1 MCLGLEVNIMF
12 RTKKSLASRVIAS
25 AALIC
30 AVGFTSSFATTDNPL
45 TLWYNSDAGTEF
57 TNALPIGNGYMGGLI
72 YGGVT
77 KDYIGLNESTVWS
90 GGPGDNNKQGAASH
104 LKEARDALFRGDYRA
119 AESIVNQYMI
129 GPGPASFQPV
139 GDLVITTSHNGAT
152 NYRRELD
159 LKTAI
164 AKTIYTHSGVKHTRE
179 YFASY
184 PDHVIVVH
192 LSADKDGSVSF
203 GATMTTPHRTNRM
216 SSSGN
221 TLIYDVTVN
230 SIKFQNR
237 LNVFTD
243 GGKVSVVNG
252 NINVQGANSA
262 TLVLTTATNFK
273 SYNDVSG
280 DPGAIAADIMSKV
293 AKKSYEDL
301 LAAHLKDYQTIFNR
315 VKLDLGTADKSAG
328 DITSTRVKNFNS
340 TNDPS
345 LVELHY
351 QYGRYLLIASSR
363 KGGQPA
369 NLQGIWNKD
378 TNPIWGS
385 KYTTNINLEMNYWPA
400 ESGNLE
406 ECVWPLIDKI
416 KSMVPQGEKTA
427 KVHWGVDEG
436 WVEHHNT
443 DLWNRSA
450 PIDGAWG
457 LWPSG
462 AGWLSTHLWEHYL
475 YNPTDKAYL
484 QDVYPTMKGAALF
497 FVNSLVEEPETGN
510 KYLVTAPSDSPEND
524 HGGYN
529 VCFGPTMDNQIIRDV
544 LNYTIEASKILG
556 VDEDVRAK
564 MEATVKR
571 LPPTKTGKYGQIT
584 EWLQDWDDP
593 NNKNRHISHLYGLFP
608 SAQITPEETPD
619 LIKGAGVTLQQRGD
633 DATGWSLAWK
643 INFWARMHDGDHAY
657 KMIRML
663 LTPSKTYNNL
673 FDAHPPFQIDGNF
686 GAVSGVNEML
696 MQSHN
701 NRINL
706 LPALPSQWANGSV
719 KGIRARGG
727 FEIDSM
733 AWKGGKLTYVAI
745 KSLVGS
751 TLNVVSGTNK
761 FSTSTVPGKVYE
773 FDGNLKVTNAP
784 FEPLEITDK
793 IQAENYVAMDGVQI
807 EEDSLGTPNIGWIN
821 DGDWTQYYIN
831 VPAAS
836 SYILTG
842 RVATGSEKES
852 VITVTDSTGKIL
864 GTLSVDP
871 AKSKGWN
878 DWYEV
883 STKIALPAGKQKLTF
898 TYTGEDT
905 YLCNVDWYD
914 LKADPTALPQVKMHN
929 ASLSVS
935 RVPHSSASIAL
946 MVNAP
951 ANDYVVHL
959 VSVNGQYVG
968 TQRGH
973 GEGLAEF
980 GKSAS
985 LAPGMYFAIVKSGS
999 IQKTMK
1005 LSVR

>member
-1 MCLGLEVNIMF
+1 MF
-12 RTKKSLASRVIAS
+12 GTKKSLACRILGS
-25 AALIC
+25 AALVC
-30 AVGFTSSFATTDNPL
+30 AVGFTSSLATTDNPL

-104 LKEARDALFRGDYRA
+104 LKDARDAMFRGDYRT
-119 AESIVNQYMI
+119 AESIVSNYMI

-139 GDLVITTSHNGAT
+139 GDLIISTSHNGAS

-164 AKTIYTHSGVKHTRE
+164 AKTTYTHSGVNHKRE

-216 SSSGN
+216 SNDGN

-237 LNVFTD
+237 LTVVTD
-243 GGKVSVVNG
+243 GGKASVSNG
-252 NINVQGANSA
+252 NINVEGANSA
-262 TLVLTTATNFK
+262 TLILTTATNFK
-273 SYNDVSG
+273 AYNDVSG
-280 DPGAIAADIMSKV
+280 DPGAIATGIMSKV
-293 AKKSYEDL
+293 KGKSYEDL
-301 LAAHLKDYQTIFNR
+301 LATHLKDYQTIFNR
-315 VKLDLGTADKSAG
+315 VKLDLGAADKSAG

-462 AGWLSTHLWEHYL
+462 AGWLSTHLWEHFL
-475 YNPTDKAYL
+475 YNPTDKEYL
-484 QDVYPTMKGAALF
+484 KDVYSTMKGAALF
-497 FVNSLVEEPETGN
+497 FVNSLVEEPTTGN

-556 VDEDVRAK
+556 VDEDVRTK

-657 KMIRML
+657 RMIRML

-706 LPALPSQWANGSV
+706 LPALPSQWKDGSV

-751 TLNVVSGTNK
+751 TLNVTSGTNK
-761 FSTSTVPGKVYE
+761 FSTATVAGKTYE
-773 FDGNLKVTNAP
+773 FDGNLKITNAP
-784 FEPLEITDK
+784 FEPLDISSK
-793 IQAENYVAMDGVQI
+793 IEAENYVAMDGVQI
-807 EEDSLGTPNIGWIN
+807 EEDSAGTPNIGWIN
-821 DGDWTQYYIN
+821 DGDWSQYFVK
-831 VPAAS
+831 VPTAGD
-836 SYILTG
+836 YVLTA
-842 RVATGSEKES
+842 RIATGSEKES
-852 VITVTDSTGKIL
+852 AITVTDSTGKIL
-864 GTLSVDP
+864 GTLTVDP
-871 AKSKGWN
+871 TKSKGWN
-878 DWYEV
+878 DWYETTTKV
-883 STKIALPAGKQKLTF
+883 SLPAGNQKLTF
-898 TYTGEDT
+898 TYSGEDT
-905 YLCNVDWYD
+905 YLANVDWFSFSQD
-914 LKADPTALPQVKMHN
+914 LMTIATPSMRFST
-929 ASLSVS
+929 LSVS
-935 RVPHSSASIAL
+935 RVPHSKASIAL
-946 MVNAP
+946 MVTVP
-951 ANDYVVHL
+951 ASSDYVVHL
-959 VSVNGQYVG
+959 VGANGKFIG
-968 TQRGH
+968 SQRGH

-980 GKSAS
+980 GKDMS

-999 IQKTMK
+999 QQKTMK

>member
-1 MCLGLEVNIMF
+1 MHFFKPVL
-12 RTKKSLASRVIAS
+12 RTV
-25 AALIC
+25 AALACVISVT
-30 AVGFTSSFATTDNPL
+30 AMAGENPL
-45 TLWYNSDAGTEF
+45 VLWYDSDAGSEF

-104 LKEARDALFRGDYRA
+104 LKDARDAMFRGDYKT

-139 GDLVITTSHNGAT
+139 GDLIISTSHSGSS

-164 AKTIYTHSGVKHTRE
+164 AKTTYTHSGVKHTRE

-192 LSADKDGSVSF
+192 LSADKNGSVSF
-203 GATMTTPHRTNRM
+203 GATMTTPHNSKRM
-216 SSSGN
+216 SNDGN

-243 GGKVSVVNG
+243 GGTVSVANG
-252 NINVQGANSA
+252 NINVEGANSA

-273 SYNDVSG
+273 AYNDVSG
-280 DPGAIAADIMSKV
+280 DPGAIAAEIMSKV
-293 AKKSYEDL
+293 KGKSYEDL

-315 VKLDLGTADKSAG
+315 VSLNLGEADKSAS

-385 KYTTNINLEMNYWPA
+385 KYTTNINLEMNYWPVETA
-400 ESGNLE
+400 NLG

-416 KSMVPQGEKTA
+416 KAMVPQGEKTA

-462 AGWLSTHLWEHYL
+462 AGWLSTHLWEHFL
-475 YNPTDKAYL
+475 FNPTDKAYL
-484 QDVYPTMKGAALF
+484 QDVYSTMKGAALF

-524 HGGYN
+524 HGGIN

-593 NNKNRHISHLYGLFP
+593 SNHNRHISHLYGLFP

-619 LIKGAGVTLQQRGD
+619 LIKGARVTLEQRGD

-696 MQSHN
+696 LQSHN
-701 NRINL
+701 NRIQI

-733 AWKGGKLTYVAI
+733 AWKGGKLTYLSI
-745 KSLVGS
+745 KSDVGQ
-751 TLNVVSGTNK
+751 TLNIVNGTNT
-761 FSTSTVPGKVYE
+761 FTTTTVPGKVYE
-773 FDGNLKVTNAP
+773 FDGNLKLTNQP
-784 FEPLEITDK
+784 YEPVEVPGK
-793 IQAENYVAMDGVQI
+793 IEAESYVAMDGVQI
-807 EEDSLGTPNIGWIN
+807 EPDESGVPNLGWIN
-821 DGDWTQYYIN
+821 DGDW
-831 VPAAS
+831 S
-836 SYILTG
+836 SYLVKIPSAGTYTLTA
-842 RVATGSEKES
+842 RVATASEEES
-852 VITVTDSTGKIL
+852 TITVTDTAGKVL
-864 GTLSVDP
+864 GSITVDP
-871 AKSKGWN
+871 SKTDGWN
-878 DWYEV
+878 DWYE
-883 STKIALPAGKQKLTF
+883 TKGSLDLAAGEQKLVF
-898 TYTGEDT
+898 TYNGGDM
-905 YLCNVDWYD
+905 YLMNVDWYEI
-914 LKADPTALPQVKMHN
+914 KADATSIMSAHTDVSM
-929 ASLSVS
+929 LSV
-935 RVPHSSASIAL
+935 REIRMAHASIAF
-946 MVNAP
+946 MVDVPMGNNFTAVLYDI
-951 ANDYVVHL
+951 NGHL
-959 VSVNGQYVG
+959 VAKKAG
-968 TQRGH
+968 TGP
-973 GEGLAEF
+973 GVVEFSSLKPGIYLAQVRC
-980 GKSAS
+980 GSAS
-985 LAPGMYFAIVKSGS
+985 KLVK
-999 IQKTMK
+999 MK
-1005 LSVR
+1005 AL